1 MIYTSY
7 YGNLKKLKNSGHKIE
22 PISVS
27 RITPVGIHI
36 FTIEELFPSKEL
48 LNWWKNS
55 NQTESDKQKY
65 IEIYNKQLSQLNA
78 KKIEQK
84 LYQYSCKK
92 DVVLLCYEK
101 PADFCHRHLIAKW
114 LQNNG
119 ISVEEWK
126 NEQN

>member
-7 YGNLKKLKNSGHKIE
+7 YGNLKKIKSSGHKIE

-27 RITPVGIHI
+27 RITPVGIRI
-36 FTIEELFPSKEL
+36 FNIEELFPSKEL
-48 LNWWKNS
+48 LDWWKS
-55 NQTESDKQKY
+55 SSQSESDKQKY
-65 IEIYNKQLSQLNA
+65 IETYNKQLSQLNA

>member
-48 LNWWKNS
+48 LNWWKNIA
-55 NQTESDKQKY
+55 
-65 IEIYNKQLSQLNA
+65 IEHKG
-78 KKIEQK
+78 
-84 LYQYSCKK
+84 
-92 DVVLLCYEK
+92 DLC
-101 PADFCHRHLIAKW
+101 CR
-114 LQNNG
+114 LQNRN
-119 ISVEEWK
+119 IFILLALAESE
-126 NEQN
+126 